1 MKQTTLIYIMIF
13 LLVSAIFSCLLPYPI
28 FSNYNN
34 ITEKNA
40 YDINNYNEIEMQSSS
55 TQNATILD
63 LQWSNEIDLLLPIN
77 REFEII
83 DIETEESFQVIR
95 IGGKNHADVEPKNQE
110 DLEAMREIYHNGWS
124 WTRRPVLVQ
133 LNENAF
139 LPASLAGYPHGY
151 TENNTDLTGHFCLHF
166 KNSKTHGTNR
176 IDDEH
181 QKQISHAEE
190 TGKDLLN
197 KEH

>member
-13 LLVSAIFSCLLPYPI
+13 LLVTAIFSCLLPYPI

-40 YDINNYNEIEMQSSS
+40 YDINNYNEIEMQSSA

-63 LQWSNEIDLLLPIN
+63 LQWSNEIDILLPIN

-95 IGGKNHADVEPKNQE
+95 I
-110 DLEAMREIYHNGWS
+110 
-124 WTRRPVLVQ
+124 
-133 LNENAF
+133 
-139 LPASLAGYPHGY
+139 
-151 TENNTDLTGHFCLHF
+151 
-166 KNSKTHGTNR
+166 
-176 IDDEH
+176 
-181 QKQISHAEE
+181 
-190 TGKDLLN
+190 
-197 KEH
+197 